1 MTENVTDTTLTM
13 NNGVQIPQ
21 LGLGVF
27 QTPDG
32 KATSQ
37 AVTWALQAGYRHI
50 DTAMIYG
57 NEESVGQGLRDSG
70 LKRRD
75 VFLTTKLWNDDIRSG
90 RAKEAFEESL
100 DRLGTDYVDLYL
112 IHWPAQGWQQAWQDM
127 EELYRQ
133 RRVRAIGVC
142 NFQQHHLEEL
152 HSISSTKPAVN
163 QIESSPQFVNQEL
176 IDYCHGE
183 LRIDVEAY
191 SPLGGTGG
199 SVLSDPRLESISRKV
214 GRSPA
219 QVVLRWHIQRG
230 LVVIPKST
238 HQERI
243 EQNAQVFDFALDE
256 DDMKAIS
263 AMDSGIR
270 AGADP
275 DNFHF

>member
-57 NEESVGQGLRDSG
+57 NEESVGQGIRDSG

-219 QVVLRWHIQRG
+219 QVILRWHIQRG
-230 LVVIPKST
+230 LIVIPKST

-243 EQNAQVFDFALDE
+243 EQNAQVFDFTLDE
-256 DDMKAIS
+256 DDMNAIS

-275 DNFHF
+275 DNFDF

>member
-75 VFLTTKLWNDDIRSG
+75 VFLTTKLWNDDIRTG

-230 LVVIPKST
+230 LIVIPKST

-243 EQNAQVFDFALDE
+243 EQNAQVFDFTLDE

-275 DNFHF
+275 DNFDF

>member
-230 LVVIPKST
+230 LIVIPKST

-275 DNFHF
+275 DNFDF